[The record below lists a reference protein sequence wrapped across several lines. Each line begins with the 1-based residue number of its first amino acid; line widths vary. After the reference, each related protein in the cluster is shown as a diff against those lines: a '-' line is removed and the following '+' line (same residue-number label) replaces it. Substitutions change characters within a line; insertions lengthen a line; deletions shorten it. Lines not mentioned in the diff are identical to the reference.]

1 MVDLNPYVRYALKS
15 TFYIHKPVYAY
26 DCRFLYILDG
36 DGMITVENRTFLLK
50 KGTLCYY
57 PAGKKY
63 QIEGKNLEF
72 FTLNFDFTCKNSDIT
87 TNISPVFSS
96 MFDKNKVLSSFHE
109 INEPLFEEAFC
120 IKDASQLL
128 PDLEA
133 IVTEWENRLIL
144 NDEVT
149 SAYLKLLI
157 CKILRLKNNA
167 KPEETV
173 FLKVLEYIKA
183 NYRNTIDN
191 NSVANAINYHPN
203 YINSVVKQKTGLS
216 LHKFITAYRVN
227 KATDLL
233 CGTSLSVQE
242 IAVRCGFV
250 NANHFSVCFKKLTGV
265 SPVNLRK
272 GEK

>member
-1 MVDLNPYVRYALKS
+1 MVGLNPYVRYAIKS

-26 DCRFLYILDG
+26 DCRLLYILDG
-36 DGMITVENRTFLLK
+36 NGIITFDNRSFLLE

-63 QIEGKNLEF
+63 HIEGKNLEF
-72 FTLNFDFTCKNSDIT
+72 FTLNFDFTPHNCHIT
-87 TNISPVFSS
+87 TTLSPVAPHL
-96 MFDKNKVLSSFHE
+96 FDKKKVLATFYDIE
-109 INEPLFEEAFC
+109 EPLFEQAFC

-128 PDLEA
+128 PDLET
-133 IVTEWENRLIL
+133 IVSEHENRLIL

-149 SAYLKLLI
+149 SACLKLLI
-157 CKILRLKNNA
+157 CRILRLKNNA

-183 NYRNTIDN
+183 NYKNPIDN
-191 NSVANAINYHPN
+191 NSAAKAVNYHPN

-233 CGTSLSVQE
+233 CGTTLSVQE
-242 IAVRCGFV
+242 IAAKCGFV
-250 NANHFSVCFKKLTGV
+250 NANHFSVCFKKTTGV

-272 GEK
+272 GEN